1 MATKNTITSTI
12 NGFITAII
20 TQLKLRNA
28 FSTLLDNIYPTVV
41 IDIESTTTI
50 FTKVNNDFIY
60 DIKTSKI
67 GRNVNI
73 CGSFTNDTESAI
85 SDVNIMNITNSEYIV
100 GTNVLNHYIPAISE
114 SGLIV
119 FIGVSLSGTALR
131 LIGTAP
137 KDVKFY
143 FNGTYTV
150 KD

>member
-1 MATKNTITSTI
+1 MATKANLISAV
-12 NGFITAII
+12 NSFITAII
-20 TQLKLRNA
+20 NPTKHRN
-28 FSTLLDNIYPTVV
+28 SMLEVIDNIYPTVV
-41 IDIESTTTI
+41 IDIESTTNI
-50 FTKVNNDFIY
+50 FTKVNTDFIY

-85 SDVNIMNITNSEYIV
+85 SDVSIVNITTPEYV
-100 GTNVLNHYIPAISE
+100 VATNVLNHRIPAISE

-119 FIGVSLSGTALR
+119 FLGVTLSGTALE

>member
-1 MATKNTITSTI
+1 MATKSSILSTI
-12 NGFITAII
+12 NGFITSIV
-20 TQLKLRNA
+20 TVLKVRSA

-41 IDIESTTTI
+41 IDIESTTNI
-50 FTKVNNDFIY
+50 FTKVNTDFIY
-60 DIKTSKI
+60 DIKTSKV

-85 SDVNIMNITNSEYIV
+85 SDVSIVNITTLEYV
-100 GTNVLNHYIPAISE
+100 VATNVLNHRIPAISE

-119 FIGVSLSGTALR
+119 FLGVTLSGTALE

>member
-1 MATKNTITSTI
+1 MATKSSITSTI
-12 NGFITAII
+12 NGFITSLVSV
-20 TQLKLRNA
+20 TKVRSA
-28 FSTLLDNIYPTVV
+28 FSTLLDNVYPTVV
-41 IDIESTTTI
+41 IDIESTSTI
-50 FTKVNNDFIY
+50 FTKVNDDFIY

-85 SDVNIMNITNSEYIV
+85 SDVSIVNITTPEYV
-100 GTNVLNHYIPAISE
+100 VATNVLNHRIPAISE

-119 FIGVSLSGTALR
+119 FLAVTLNGTALE

-143 FNGTYTV
+143 FNGNYTV